1 MNKTMT
7 VKEIIEQLSK
17 IPSDKE
23 LEIIRGVHAQS
34 FQLQL
39 YIVLPMELTV
49 KTGELQ

>member
-1 MNKTMT
+1 MT
-7 VKEIIEQLSK
+7 VKEIIEQFSK

-23 LEIIRGVHAQS
+23 FEIIRGVDAQS
-34 FQLQL
+34 LQLQL